1 MEKTKE
7 SPQDMIKLLRPEFA
21 DNRTRLY
28 AITCKNMLDEFALN
42 RYLLQLVQAFKCEI
56 HHNSFLTRF
65 VIYGSLHIP
74 WLVGHYFF
82 WMLKSEYHQ
91 IEWEEKEIFFTFDY
105 LIDHYSKQTIFVLIT
120 IVLFVLL
127 VDISIKMTDK
137 RVNVICTCKLL
148 CFFFVNFLNLRD
160 FCVFDFLCLVFFFF
174 AIKCGRRRFWFF
186 NSLSIFCML
195 VFL

>member
-1 MEKTKE
+1 MLVYSNKEKSMRDCESISTFLHDVDWLDKDARMKVYDYSLKWKKLKE

-91 IEWEEKEIFFTFDY
+91 IEW
-105 LIDHYSKQTIFVLIT
+105 
-120 IVLFVLL
+120 
-127 VDISIKMTDK
+127 
-137 RVNVICTCKLL
+137 
-148 CFFFVNFLNLRD
+148 
-160 FCVFDFLCLVFFFF
+160 
-174 AIKCGRRRFWFF
+174 
-186 NSLSIFCML
+186 
-195 VFL
+195 